1 MHAKGGSKGR
11 VDVGVVVNAV
21 PEGGATG
28 ETDGVGTWENDQVLK
43 GEAMGLEV
51 GEKGREV

>member
-28 ETDGVGTWENDQVLK
+28 ETDGVGT
-43 GEAMGLEV
+43 
-51 GEKGREV
+51 